1 MKILLNFSSAIS
13 KIFITILITF
23 SFIIGNSAN
32 AYWDYVGS
40 PSFINGW
47 SFQKSLAFLGET
59 PYIAVNGNVMKF
71 DGTDWVYVGLPN
83 FVNGFNSSLTF
94 SDSTPHVAFV
104 DSDHNGKISVMKYNG
119 NNWVYAW
126 KPGIF

>member
-47 SFQKSLAFLGET
+47 SFQKSLAFWEKHHT
-59 PYIAVNGNVMKF
+59 
-71 DGTDWVYVGLPN
+71 
-83 FVNGFNSSLTF
+83 
-94 SDSTPHVAFV
+94 
-104 DSDHNGKISVMKYNG
+104 
-119 NNWVYAW
+119 
-126 KPGIF
+126 